1 MRSVPPF
8 LQDGDQKV
16 PLHLEAARMVSIRET
31 DIARKS
37 ATYIVN
43 PEHNCLKHYGRQ
55 KALFF
60 MLTMPLST
68 TRAPDTYKRIQAEE
82 VLDPEEEASMKK
94 ILQWNYVS

>member
-1 MRSVPPF
+1 
-8 LQDGDQKV
+8 
-16 PLHLEAARMVSIRET
+16 
-31 DIARKS
+31 
-37 ATYIVN
+37 
-43 PEHNCLKHYGRQ
+43 
-55 KALFF
+55 